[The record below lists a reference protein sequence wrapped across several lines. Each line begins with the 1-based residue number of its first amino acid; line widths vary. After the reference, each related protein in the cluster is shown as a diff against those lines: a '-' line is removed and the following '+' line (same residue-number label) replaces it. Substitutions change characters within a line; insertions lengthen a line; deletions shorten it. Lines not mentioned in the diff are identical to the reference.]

1 METIMSMLCGLNYSN
16 NHVEIILISMR
27 NIEQLFW
34 MVSELLSD
42 LISDLLFLF
51 SDGSQVNEYKMLYLQ
66 GCLIKSKQS
75 IKCLSFL
82 MSQSF
87 SRI

>member
-1 METIMSMLCGLNYSN
+1 
-16 NHVEIILISMR
+16 
-27 NIEQLFW
+27 